1 MQSMRKLPFYLAPA
15 MLCAAALSVHAQP
28 ASKGATPAS
37 SASKDSTLYWYDG
50 DTRRELRI
58 DASNLARFGAQAKS
72 ARAADVIV
80 PAEFA
85 RKDVGP
91 SETVSPLLRDEAGR
105 PRALPGGVIVTLP
118 ADMTEQE
125 ARQQLEALG
134 VQPLRAIGAGTRM
147 WLVAAE
153 PGLAS
158 LQLANRLHE
167 TGRVSA
173 QPNWWQPRAK
183 K

>member
-1 MQSMRKLPFYLAPA
+1 MRSLPIYLLLSAFCVTALPA
-15 MLCAAALSVHAQP
+15 HAQP
-28 ASKGATPAS
+28 VSK
-37 SASKDSTLYWYDG
+37 SAAAVGSAPKDSAAYYWYDG
-50 DTRRELRI
+50 ETRRTLRI
-58 DASNLARFGAQAKS
+58 DGSSVARFGPQAKS

-85 RKDVGP
+85 RKDVSP
-91 SETVSPLLRDEAGR
+91 SETVSPLLRDEAGQ

-118 ADMTEQE
+118 TDTTELE
-125 ARQQLEALG
+125 ARQQLQALG
-134 VQPLRAIGAGTRM
+134 VQPVRAIGAGTRM

-167 TGRVSA
+167 TGQVSA